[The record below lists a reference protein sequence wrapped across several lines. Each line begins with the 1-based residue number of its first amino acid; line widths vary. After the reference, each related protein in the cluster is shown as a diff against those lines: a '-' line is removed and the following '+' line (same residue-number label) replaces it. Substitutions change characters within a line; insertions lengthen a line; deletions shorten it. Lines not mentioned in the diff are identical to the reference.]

1 MTLMFYPHSDDAL
14 KGTLDERIE
23 VLLHAAERYKA
34 AVLDQKTGAE
44 AEAAEAAKA
53 TRISVPRELEHSYNW
68 DDVATVLR
76 QTRELPEATREEKTI
91 KSNMLTKLAEVYE
104 VLRGAKMSKLE
115 AVRLALVNEAKQLR
129 GGSTEQVQ

>member
-14 KGTLDERIE
+14 KGTLEERIE

-34 AVLDQKTGAE
+34 AVLDQKVGAE
-44 AEAAEAAKA
+44 SEALKTA
-53 TRISVPRELEHSYNW
+53 RISVPRELEHSYNW
-68 DDVATVLR
+68 DDIAIVLR
-76 QTRELPEATREEKTI
+76 ETRELPEATREEKNA
-91 KSNMLTKLAEVYE
+91 KSHMLSKLAEVYE

-115 AVRLALVNEAKQLR
+115 AVRLALVNESKQLR